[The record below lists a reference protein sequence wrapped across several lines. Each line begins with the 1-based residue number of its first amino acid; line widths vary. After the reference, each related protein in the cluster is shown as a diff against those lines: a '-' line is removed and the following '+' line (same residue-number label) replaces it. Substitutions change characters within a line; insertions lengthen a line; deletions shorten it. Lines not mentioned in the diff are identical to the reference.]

1 MTVDER
7 DVSHAGGDCQQPD
20 RDAGPVG
27 EAEPAEHE
35 EEQHGDP
42 QFDQERERRQ
52 VADSAE
58 DRQLQGARLQLRVG
72 EGVRPAA
79 REKLL
84 ALVDEVDEVAGV
96 RPSIEVGQPGG
107 RA

>member
-1 MTVDER
+1 
-7 DVSHAGGDCQQPD
+7 VSHAGGDCQQPD

-42 QFDQERERRQ
+42 QFDQKRERRQ
-52 VADSAE
+52 IADSTE
-58 DRQLQGARLQLRVG
+58 DDQLQRARLQLGVG
-72 EGVRPAA
+72 EGVRPPAG
-79 REKLL
+79 EQLL
-84 ALVDEVDEVAGV
+84 ALVDEVDKVAGV
-96 RPSIEVGQPGG
+96 RPSIEVSQAGG